1 MSFIQQSEAYYTHK
15 KEAAAFKQSKSVY
28 EHDFLFDS
36 DDLSYLMSHFQEEAT
51 AISILAQMGGV
62 EGISYALRT
71 DRSTGIGHDE
81 VDDDEA
87 FAYRRE
93 KFGTNRVTEKPPTPF
108 WQFCWD
114 ELGDEMLRV
123 LIVAG
128 IISII
133 VGAIQD
139 GLKGASEGV
148 AIMLAVV
155 VVVLVGGLNNYQ
167 KEKQFR
173 ALEAQSKLKKS
184 VVKRADDDKNMD
196 SDEVVVGDLVI
207 LKAGYTIPADGIFVL
222 GSEDLKATEAAMT
235 GESKELKKNRFHPL
249 LMKGTNI
256 VSGEGMMVAVAVG
269 DRTEWGR
276 LMAKLKDERDATPLQ
291 DKLEVL
297 SKQIGWGGMG
307 MAVLI
312 FIVLLVAWCI
322 KGDFSEPQEVLSFFI
337 ISVTIVV
344 VAVPEGLPL
353 AVTISLAYSMKKMLT
368 DNNFVRHLQ
377 ACETM
382 GNATTICSD
391 KTGTLTTNRMSVA
404 KCHLFATTSFYEG
417 LPLKSDIQGRAH
429 ERILEAV
436 CKNTVAFQDEI
447 KSDDQRRA
455 VEAGKMKHPLTG
467 GNQTDCA
474 MLQWVIDL
482 GATNFREIRELNP
495 VKKAFPFDSKWK
507 RSSVLVRERK
517 GDDSEWVMYVKG
529 AAEQVLQLCT
539 RRMTRAGEIKELR
552 DEDRETVRDAMNH
565 MACSGLRCLGICYR
579 IYSVDDIEWKSRDSF
594 TLEDSA
600 ADPLF
605 AEMVWM
611 GCTGIADPVRPE
623 VPDAVATCQKAGIVV
638 RMVTGDH
645 LETAKHIAKQCGI
658 LTSKDHVS
666 MTGAE
671 FRVLSEEDKRKVLPR
686 LRVLARS
693 KPADKEALV
702 TWYKETNEPHDIV
715 AVTGDGAN
723 DALALKKADV
733 GLAMG
738 IQGTD
743 VAKEASDIVIMDDNF
758 ASIEKTVMW
767 GRSVYDN
774 IRKFVQF
781 QLTVNVTALTLCL
794 ICAFFENQGIGR
806 PLTAVQLLWV
816 NLIMDTMAALALA
829 TETPTRELLN
839 RHPFQKD
846 SHIISQ
852 ILWRFVFG
860 HSAYQLTVLLV
871 LIFAG
876 ESLFDIDGSMHN
888 DRKEYLLTVV
898 FNTFVW
904 FQIFNEVNAR
914 RVNNEKNVF
923 QGIFKNPIF
932 WGVIVITIV
941 FQVLLVEFGGEF
953 NFIETDTTAL
963 TAKDWGI
970 CIAFGAAELI
980 WHQVVILVPVD
991 FNDGIQMVNSA
1002 VLFRRDP
1009 EFEMVSVKTE

>member
-1 MSFIQQSEAYYTHK
+1 
-15 KEAAAFKQSKSVY
+15 
-28 EHDFLFDS
+28 
-36 DDLSYLMSHFQEEAT
+36 
-51 AISILAQMGGV
+51 
-62 EGISYALRT
+62 
-71 DRSTGIGHDE
+71 
-81 VDDDEA
+81 
-87 FAYRRE
+87 
-93 KFGTNRVTEKPPTPF
+93 
-108 WQFCWD
+108 
-114 ELGDEMLRV
+114 
-123 LIVAG
+123 
-128 IISII
+128 
-133 VGAIQD
+133 
-139 GLKGASEGV
+139 
-148 AIMLAVV
+148 
-155 VVVLVGGLNNYQ
+155 
-167 KEKQFR
+167 
-173 ALEAQSKLKKS
+173 
-184 VVKRADDDKNMD
+184 
-196 SDEVVVGDLVI
+196 
-207 LKAGYTIPADGIFVL
+207 
-222 GSEDLKATEAAMT
+222 
-235 GESKELKKNRFHPL
+235 
-249 LMKGTNI
+249 
-256 VSGEGMMVAVAVG
+256 
-269 DRTEWGR
+269 
-276 LMAKLKDERDATPLQ
+276 
-291 DKLEVL
+291 
-297 SKQIGWGGMG
+297 
-307 MAVLI
+307 
-312 FIVLLVAWCI
+312 
-322 KGDFSEPQEVLSFFI
+322 
-337 ISVTIVV
+337 
-344 VAVPEGLPL
+344 
-353 AVTISLAYSMKKMLT
+353 
-368 DNNFVRHLQ
+368 
-377 ACETM
+377 
-382 GNATTICSD
+382 
-391 KTGTLTTNRMSVA
+391 
-404 KCHLFATTSFYEG
+404 
-417 LPLKSDIQGRAH
+417 
-429 ERILEAV
+429 
-436 CKNTVAFQDEI
+436 
-447 KSDDQRRA
+447 
-455 VEAGKMKHPLTG
+455 MKHPLTG

-552 DEDRETVRDAMNH
+552 DEDRETVRDAMSH